1 MERLTNR
8 IAADAVRIN
17 LEGLKSKGMETSR
30 IEEEYI
36 KLAEYENKEEDGYM
50 YIDREELKSMKEEL
64 STLRNK
70 CKELEEKHWQECGQI
85 SEYDIEVRQLRK
97 LLHRVRSYYGQT
109 VSWIDLFE
117 DDYMKLTGGNV

>member
-8 IAADAVRIN
+8 KTADAVRRN

-30 IEEEYI
+30 LEEEYV

-50 YIDREELKSMKEEL
+50 YIEREELKSMKEEL

-85 SEYDIEVRQLRK
+85 ARYDDELRK
-97 LLHRVRSYYGQT
+97 ERKER
-109 VSWIDLFE
+109 E
-117 DDYMKLTGGNV
+117 R

>member
-8 IAADAVRIN
+8 IAADAVRRN

-30 IEEEYI
+30 IEEEYV

-50 YIDREELKSMKEEL
+50 YIDHDELKSMKKEL

-85 SEYDIEVRQLRK
+85 ARYDDELRK
-97 LLHRVRSYYGQT
+97 ERKDR
-109 VSWIDLFE
+109 E
-117 DDYMKLTGGNV
+117 R

>member
-8 IAADAVRIN
+8 KTAEAVKKN

-30 IEEEYI
+30 LEEEYV
-36 KLAEYENKEEDGYM
+36 KLAEYENKEEDGYI
-50 YIDREELKSMKEEL
+50 YIEREELESTKEEL

-85 SEYDIEVRQLRK
+85 AHYDDELRK
-97 LLHRVRSYYGQT
+97 ERKDR
-109 VSWIDLFE
+109 E
-117 DDYMKLTGGNV
+117 R